1 MPKFEDPEFGLVFL
15 NNFLVGGDESNQIF
29 PERVSTSL
37 KKACGNISRGTSLD
51 KICQVFFGKL
61 NYVLPLTIMNH
72 TVLSIYPTLKHCF
85 KLAVVLRIQVTP
97 PVRPI
102 AQKC

>member
-1 MPKFEDPEFGLVFL
+1 MPYWRYGAVLFLSNPHFYKTFKVMSHMPKFEDPEFGLVFL

-51 KICQVFFGKL
+51 KICQVFFG
-61 NYVLPLTIMNH
+61 
-72 TVLSIYPTLKHCF
+72 
-85 KLAVVLRIQVTP
+85 
-97 PVRPI
+97 
-102 AQKC
+102 